1 MSGRPLAREDIV
13 AAVRATFTEGS
24 DTLSMPTAAAS
35 GIVAVY
41 LFGSSARGTNTA
53 DSDVD
58 LGLLYAT
65 PPASTLL
72 AQPFLIEAHLADRL
86 GRGVQCVVMNTAP
99 PDLVHRILKE
109 RTLLVDLSPSFRI
122 RFEIDARNR
131 YFDLKPML
139 DRYRRTTAVA

>member
-1 MSGRPLAREDIV
+1 
-13 AAVRATFTEGS
+13 
-24 DTLSMPTAAAS
+24 MPTGAAS

-41 LFGSSARGTNTA
+41 LFGSTARGTNTA

-65 PPASTLL
+65 RPASTLL

-86 GRGVQCVVMNTAP
+86 GRNVQCVVMNTAP
-99 PDLVHRILKE
+99 PDLVHRILRE
-109 RTLLVDLSPSFRI
+109 RMLLLDLSPSFRI
-122 RFEIDARNR
+122 KFEIDARNR

-139 DRYRRTTAVA
+139 DRYRRATALA